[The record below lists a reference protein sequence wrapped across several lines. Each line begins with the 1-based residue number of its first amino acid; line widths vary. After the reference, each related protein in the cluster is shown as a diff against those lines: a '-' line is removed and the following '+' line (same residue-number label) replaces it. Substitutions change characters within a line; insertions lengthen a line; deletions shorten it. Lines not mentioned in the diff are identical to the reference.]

1 MAVRPYIR
9 WCDGRTHLGWTLS
22 VAVCGVDLARNIA
35 GGRPKWKEG
44 APLAGLKRTPLYPV
58 YERYGAK
65 TVDFGGFE
73 MPVQFSSILA
83 EHEAVRTS
91 AGLFD
96 VSHMGEFEVTGA
108 GARAFLQ
115 RLVTND
121 LSRLEPGSAMYSPM
135 TYEHGGT
142 VDDLLVYCFSDTR
155 FWTVVNAGNIHKDW
169 EWMNAALRADEPV
182 SLVNRSDEIALLALQ
197 GPKAQAILQPL
208 TPLALAELPYYRFAE
223 ATVVGH
229 PAVVSRTGYTG
240 EDGFELYVGA
250 KDAEDVWQRILDQ
263 GQDTVKPCG
272 LGARDTLRL
281 EARLPLYGHELTDD
295 VNPLEAGLGPFVKL
309 EAGPF
314 IGRAA
319 LAQAK
324 ADGLKRRIVGF
335 RLLER
340 GIPRQGYPVWADGR
354 VVGQVT
360 SGTMSP
366 TLHEPIGLALV
377 DAAFAKVGTALS
389 VEIRG
394 RQSAAEVVK
403 TPFYRRAK

>member
-1 MAVRPYIR
+1 M
-9 WCDGRTHLGWTLS
+9 
-22 VAVCGVDLARNIA
+22 
-35 GGRPKWKEG
+35 
-44 APLAGLKRTPLYPV
+44 AGLKRTPLYPV